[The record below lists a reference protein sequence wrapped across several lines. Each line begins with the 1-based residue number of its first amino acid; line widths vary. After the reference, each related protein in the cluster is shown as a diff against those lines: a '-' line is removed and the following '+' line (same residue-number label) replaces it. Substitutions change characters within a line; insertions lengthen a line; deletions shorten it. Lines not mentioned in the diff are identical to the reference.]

1 MGYEKDAEMLRSLN
15 DTLSEV
21 KQSASSGKGSVY
33 SWEEPRN
40 FSTDSMSFED
50 ITAGIM
56 EQTEDLFAVTRTCD
70 RFSPEYLK
78 LCKLLVRSV
87 NHLGSCYLTKTAL
100 IIKHYDESKLK
111 ILTSERL
118 YEMMSFNFRK
128 TEAALN
134 EKKQTKKEFDTDLFT
149 QMLTFAQVM
158 GRLRTTQNRVRDL
171 ELGIKDSCD
180 YVRGTHSFNNG
191 DGIPC
196 KRDKQAEPYREYPS
210 YELRREVLQEAEIRK
225 QLEAAAEESALP
237 EPVSAAV
244 SSADGEGTVIEG
256 SYVEKEEPAV
266 PEESVSSEIEPAV
279 ESGISETGS
288 LPPCVSGGLPSDRPK
303 LITGLPSY
311 KEVLDQVFRR
321 GGISADGVMHLTIDE
336 ICTMLCDEEFRRDEP
351 EMAEHFY
358 QILGQYDDEMCEDED
373 ADDSG

>member
-1 MGYEKDAEMLRSLN
+1 MGYEKDTEMLKALN
-15 DTLSEV
+15 NTLSEV
-21 KQSASSGKGSVY
+21 KRSEPSDKSSVY
-33 SWEEPRN
+33 SKEQPRN

-158 GRLRTTQNRVRDL
+158 GRLRTTQSRARDF
-171 ELGIKDSCD
+171 ELGLKDPRD
-180 YVRGTHSFNNG
+180 YVSSSRYFNNP
-191 DGIPC
+191 DGTPC
-196 KRDKQAEPYREYPS
+196 KTDKQAAPFRNYPS
-210 YELRREVLQEAEIRK
+210 YELRRDVLQEADARRQMQTGRTTER
-225 QLEAAAEESALP
+225 
-237 EPVSAAV
+237 
-244 SSADGEGTVIEG
+244 TV
-256 SYVEKEEPAV
+256 
-266 PEESVSSEIEPAV
+266 
-279 ESGISETGS
+279 
-288 LPPCVSGGLPSDRPK
+288 
-303 LITGLPSY
+303 
-311 KEVLDQVFRR
+311 
-321 GGISADGVMHLTIDE
+321 
-336 ICTMLCDEEFRRDEP
+336 
-351 EMAEHFY
+351 
-358 QILGQYDDEMCEDED
+358 
-373 ADDSG
+373 

>member
-1 MGYEKDAEMLRSLN
+1 MGYEKDAEMLKDLN
-15 DTLSEV
+15 NTLSEV
-21 KQSASSGKGSVY
+21 KRSDPSDKSSVY
-33 SWEEPRN
+33 SKEQPRN

-158 GRLRTTQNRVRDL
+158 GRLRTTQTRVRDL
-171 ELGIKDSCD
+171 ELGIKDPCD
-180 YVRGTHSFNNG
+180 YVRSTGFFNNA
-191 DGIPC
+191 DGTPY
-196 KRDKQAEPYREYPS
+196 KRDKQAAPFRDYPS
-210 YELRREVLQEAEIRK
+210 YELRHEVLQEAEIRK
-225 QLEAAAEESALP
+225 QLEAASEQSALP
-237 EPVSAAV
+237 EPVTDAV
-244 SSADGEGTVIEG
+244 SSADGEGAVIEG
-256 SYVEKEEPAV
+256 AYVEKEEPSV
-266 PEESVSSEIEPAV
+266 PEESVSSEN
-279 ESGISETGS
+279 ESSAECGISESSS
-288 LPPCVSGGLPSDRPK
+288 LPPCVGGGLPSDRPK
-303 LITGLPSY
+303 LITELPSY
-311 KEVLDQVFRR
+311 KEVLEQIMRR
-321 GGISADGVMHLTIDE
+321 GGISEDGVMNLTIDE

-351 EMAEHFY
+351 VIAMHFY
-358 QILGQYDDEMCEDED
+358 QILDRYNDGMDEEPE
-373 ADDSG
+373 DSG